1 MKKEEWKTIAYNYP
15 ELSDYMVSSL
25 GSILAKK
32 REGTDGRIFKE
43 SIIKNRNRKAGTVLL
58 TVQGKAKG
66 FTVAQLVARTFLPN
80 HSLEQ
85 DSVIHLDNDINNNR
99 LSNLRWGTSAERY
112 NVIRGIKGVVAKKDG
127 KTRFFKTLSEC
138 SRKLGM
144 PQSNISACLSDKS
157 PRETA
162 HGYSFERIYYRSSED
177 KK

>member
-1 MKKEEWKTIAYNYP
+1 MEKEEWKTIAYNYP

-25 GSILAKK
+25 GNILAKK

-43 SIIKNRNRKAGTVLL
+43 TIIKNRNRKAGTVLL

-66 FTVAQLVARTFLPN
+66 FTVAQLVARTFMPN
-80 HSLEQ
+80 YSLEQ
-85 DSVIHLDNDINNNR
+85 DSVIHLDNDINNNKV
-99 LSNLRWGTSAERY
+99 SNLRWGTSAERY
-112 NVIRGIKGVVAKKDG
+112 NFIRGIKGVVAKKDG

-157 PRETA
+157 TRETA
-162 HGYSFERIYYRSSED
+162 HGYSFERIYYED